1 MAAMKPDFYVID
13 GRAVA
18 EAAGLGKHV
27 NMVMQTVF
35 FNLSG
40 VLPMEKAIGLLKKS
54 IEKAYSKKGPEVVA
68 KNHASVDAA
77 IQYLKKI
84 EIPVARWAG
93 VRARGLHLYMKLTRA
108 LSPPST

>member
-1 MAAMKPDFYVID
+1 MASIKPDFFVID

-35 FNLSG
+35 FNLAG
-40 VLPMEKAIGLLKKS
+40 ILPMDKAIGLLKKS

-68 KNHASVDAA
+68 KNHAAVDAA
-77 IQYLKKI
+77 VQHLKRI
-84 EIPVARWAG
+84 EIPVEKWAG
-93 VRARGLHLYMKLTRA
+93 M
-108 LSPPST
+108 